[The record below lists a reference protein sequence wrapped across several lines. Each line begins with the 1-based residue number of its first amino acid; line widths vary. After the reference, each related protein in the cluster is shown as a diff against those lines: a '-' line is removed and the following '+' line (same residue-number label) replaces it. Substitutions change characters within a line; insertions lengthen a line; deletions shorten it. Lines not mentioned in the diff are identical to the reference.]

1 MKTCYKAWT
10 SVHCCIQK
18 LLIKDTNLWVATIFC
33 LARTHIRTLDFR
45 PHAHRTHVC
54 VLPKFDSHTHTHV
67 YSKREILKQILHFL
81 CTFFMHLI
89 PFQAQSNKV
98 GPWNS
103 IESSLYCQKSP
114 KLGLFYPKTCKKR
127 AKLRSHVAHMKN
139 GRTHAHFESLFA
151 RTLHTCERARA
162 CACANLIS
170 QLTACI

>member
-1 MKTCYKAWT
+1 MIRF
-10 SVHCCIQK
+10 H
-18 LLIKDTNLWVATIFC
+18 NLWVATIFC
-33 LARTHIRTLDFR
+33 LARTHIRTLDFW

-54 VLPKFDSHTHTHV
+54 ILPKFDSHTHTHV

-114 KLGLFYPKTCKKR
+114 KLGLFYPKTCEKR
-127 AKLRSHVAHMKN
+127 AKLRSQVTHTKN
-139 GRTHAHFESLFA
+139 GRTHAH
-151 RTLHTCERARA
+151 RTHTLQAFSHAHRTRSRVRARVRVR
-162 CACANLIS
+162 I
-170 QLTACI
+170 